1 VTPVPGPVRP
11 RGGTLRVLLALVALA
26 APIAVLIHAAA
37 PSDGT
42 STGPAIKLRPV
53 PQRLSWTCARTA
65 HNGQQLAQQFGAAAA
80 GQTVCLAP
88 GDYGTFIAGRKPG
101 PVGIRPKRGANVSM
115 ALELNS
121 TVNVHIDGVTVR
133 SAEIGG
139 ESRNISISNS
149 RFTGLTIVHAEQ
161 LVNAN
166 ILFDH
171 NVHAD
176 IDTCTSCFQGRLHVD
191 GNTGR
196 PSGVVIRDSVF
207 SGGNSDGV
215 RADADG
221 IKVLNNRFFGFR
233 DQDPFHTD
241 PIQIYGGSHV
251 LVRGNYFHDNAVSAQ
266 IMMADG
272 GAHNVVEDNVISGG
286 GYTWAI
292 TWFSDVDSVIAH
304 NTFAGGVCKDGVA
317 CGMLNLGAKA
327 QDPAGR
333 GTIIRD
339 NVMAG
344 ISNHGEAKISAYT
357 ASHNL
362 SAQPVA
368 GPGNLTGVPQFRGP
382 DGSYDGYRLAAG
394 SAGSHDASDGTDVGI
409 R

>member
-1 VTPVPGPVRP
+1 VQGPVRP

-26 APIAVLIHAAA
+26 APIAVLIHAAD
-37 PSDGT
+37 PSDQA
-42 STGPAIKLRPV
+42 STGPGIRLRPV
-53 PQRLSWTCARTA
+53 TQRLSWTCARTA
-65 HNGQQLAQQFGAAAA
+65 HNGEQLAQQFGAAAA
-80 GQTVCLAP
+80 GQTVCLAS

-121 TVNVHIDGVTVR
+121 TLNVHVDGVTVR

-149 RFTGLTIVHAEQ
+149 RFTGLTIVHADQ

-171 NVHAD
+171 NVHAN

-196 PSGVVIRDSVF
+196 PAGVVIRDSVF

-221 IKVLNNRFFGFR
+221 IKVLDNRFFGFR

-251 LVRGNYFHDNAVSAQ
+251 LIRGNYFHDNSVSAQ

-272 GAHNVVEDNVISGG
+272 GAHNVVADNVVSGG

-304 NTFAGGVCKDGVA
+304 NTFAGGVCKDGVP

-327 QDPAGR
+327 QDPPGH

-344 ISNHGEAKISAYT
+344 ISNHGEAKVSAYT

-362 SAQPVA
+362 TPQPIA
-368 GPGNLTGVPQFRGP
+368 GDGNITGVPQFRGP
-382 DGSYDGYRLAAG
+382 EGTYAGYRLAAG
-394 SAGSHDASDGTDVGI
+394 SPGSRGASDGKAVGI

>member
-1 VTPVPGPVRP
+1 VTPAAGPVRA
-11 RGGTLRVLLALVALA
+11 RSATLRMLVALVAFA
-26 APIAVLIHAAA
+26 APVAVLIHGAV
-37 PSDGT
+37 PSDGVGG
-42 STGPAIKLRPV
+42 GPAIKLRPDAK
-53 PQRLSWTCARTA
+53 RLSWACARTA
-65 HNGQQLAQQFGAAAA
+65 HNGDELAQQFGAAAA

-88 GDYGTFIAGRKPG
+88 GDYGTFMAGRKPG
-101 PVGIRPKRGANVSM
+101 PVGIRPKRGADVSM

-133 SAEIGG
+133 SAAIGG

-149 RFTGLTIVHAEQ
+149 RFTGLAIVHADQ

-171 NVHAD
+171 NVHAN

-196 PSGVVIRDSVF
+196 PSGVVIRNSVF

-221 IKVLNNRFFGFR
+221 IKVLGNRFFGFR

-251 LVRGNYFHDNAVSAQ
+251 LIRGNYFHDNAVSAQ

-286 GYTWAI
+286 GYTWAM
-292 TWFSDVDSVIAH
+292 TWFSDAGSVIAH
-304 NTFAGGVCKDGVA
+304 NTFAGGACEDGIA

-327 QDPAGR
+327 QDPAGH

-344 ISNHGEAKISAYT
+344 ISNHGEAKNSAYT

-362 SAQPVA
+362 TAQPLA
-368 GPGNLTGVPQFRGP
+368 GAGDITGVPRFRGP
-382 DGSYDGYRLAAG
+382 GGTYGGYRLAAG
-394 SAGSHDASDGTDVGI
+394 SPGSHRASDGADIGI